1 MPFDCSSSCSLLFYY
16 FYEEITKIILQLSS
30 NMINY
35 TLYLFF
41 CKTATVLKFQTPK
54 MFVVIS
60 LECRLRDNCPAGVD
74 EPANSADPDQTA
86 LRTASLGAVCFSRSS
101 RFL

>member
-1 MPFDCSSSCSLLFYY
+1 
-16 FYEEITKIILQLSS
+16 
-30 NMINY
+30 
-35 TLYLFF
+35 
-41 CKTATVLKFQTPK
+41 

-86 LRTASLGAVCFSRSS
+86 LRTASLGAVGFYEEITKIILQLSS
-101 RFL
+101 NMIKYTLYLFFCKYCNSP

>member
-1 MPFDCSSSCSLLFYY
+1 
-16 FYEEITKIILQLSS
+16 
-30 NMINY
+30 
-35 TLYLFF
+35 
-41 CKTATVLKFQTPK
+41 

-86 LRTASLGAVCFSRSS
+86 HRTAPLGAVSS
-101 RFL
+101 ESTLFAYVFLSKK